1 MLTSRSIANSNAEP
15 APQADDAMPLSTA
28 TNSISLS
35 RCEQLELL
43 EHRAQQELLELRALR
58 DQAQSPGRVEDSDW
72 LTSCV
77 DWDLS
82 VP

>member
-1 MLTSRSIANSNAEP
+1 
-15 APQADDAMPLSTA
+15 MPLSTA

-35 RCEQLELL
+35 RREQLALL
-43 EHRAQQELLELRALR
+43 EQRAQQELLELRALR
-58 DQAQSPGRVEDSDW
+58 DQAQTPGCAEDADW
-72 LTSCV
+72 LTTCI

>member
-1 MLTSRSIANSNAEP
+1 MLTPRSSANSTAEP
-15 APQADDAMPLSTA
+15 ATQADDAMPLSTA
-28 TNSISLS
+28 TTGISLS
-35 RCEQLELL
+35 RREQLALL
-43 EHRAQQELLELRALR
+43 ERRAQQELLELRAVR

-72 LTSCV
+72 LTSCI